1 MDEKEEGG
9 WYGGRG
15 AGKGA
20 ISGAVAELARLP
32 GCLAACLGAHAI
44 IIFINGAGARKE
56 VAFNAVYVPTYPPS
70 LHPCPSLSYIKC
82 ILIMEFTYS
91 FLLHPQA
98 KATPPSPLPRSHCWL
113 PGKLSFHVAFLV
125 DRRSKE
131 DNKMRQ
137 GSNKV
142 NK

>member
-1 MDEKEEGG
+1 MDEKEEGVG
-9 WYGGRG
+9 TGTGGG
-15 AGKGA
+15 EPEKEPYQ
-20 ISGAVAELARLP
+20 ELLLSLLA
-32 GCLAACLGAHAI
+32 CLVACLGAHAI

-56 VAFNAVYVPTYPPS
+56 VAFNAVYVPTSPPY
-70 LHPCPSLSYIKC
+70 LPPCPSLSYIKC

-91 FLLHPQA
+91 FLLHPRA